1 MDEQHT
7 QAKLIALL
15 KQDKIQ
21 LWTPPFTK
29 ETNEA
34 GHEHIQVRSWRYLLE
49 NSLTTVCLQ
58 LPGLVISYLLSA
70 LSS

>member
-1 MDEQHT
+1 MAEQHI

-21 LWTPPFTK
+21 LWTPPFTT

-34 GHEHIQVRSWRYLLE
+34 GYEPIQVR
-49 NSLTTVCLQ
+49 
-58 LPGLVISYLLSA
+58 
-70 LSS
+70 